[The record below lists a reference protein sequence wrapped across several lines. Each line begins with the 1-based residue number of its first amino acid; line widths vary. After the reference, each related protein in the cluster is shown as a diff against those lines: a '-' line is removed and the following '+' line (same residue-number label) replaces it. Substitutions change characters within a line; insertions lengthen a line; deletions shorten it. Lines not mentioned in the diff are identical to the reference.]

1 MEELLVR
8 LSPREELRFKD
19 HFQAQEWS
27 STMHRSL
34 TNSGRRTSHMYKEV
48 LTELRHKNEALMWGQ
63 HKLVA
68 HEEYRK
74 ISFERTGLGLG
85 KSYEAESGVE
95 SSEK

>member
-1 MEELLVR
+1 
-8 LSPREELRFKD
+8 
-19 HFQAQEWS
+19 
-27 STMHRSL
+27 
-34 TNSGRRTSHMYKEV
+34 MYKEV